1 VFTAV
6 PTDYETYLLSRVIHD
21 WNDERAISI
30 LARCHQAMKPQGK
43 VLLVER
49 VILTEGIPEVLVLE
63 SDVHMLVGPGGK
75 ERTEAEYRSLLR
87 AAGFELTQLIAVLTT
102 YYIIEAVRV

>member
-1 VFTAV
+1 M
-6 PTDYETYLLSRVIHD
+6 IHD
-21 WNDERAISI
+21 WDDERAITI

-49 VILTEGIPEVLVLE
+49 VIITRRTPELLVLE
-63 SDVHMLVGPGGK
+63 SDVHMLVAAGGK
-75 ERTEAEYRSLLR
+75 ERTEAEYYALLKT
-87 AAGFELTQLIAVLTT
+87 AGFELTKLIPVLTT